1 MLALHYCTDSVTHA
15 TSLAFTV
22 RYADVLRRCVT
33 VRYGG
38 VCQLPPAFGGF
49 AAAEGGF
56 AAAADGTQSEASA
69 ES

>member
-1 MLALHYCTDSVTHA
+1 MFALHCCTDSVTHA

-38 VCQLPPAFGGF
+38 ALRCVTLVHYAVGDD
-49 AAAEGGF
+49 ASY
-56 AAAADGTQSEASA
+56 ADALR
-69 ES
+69 